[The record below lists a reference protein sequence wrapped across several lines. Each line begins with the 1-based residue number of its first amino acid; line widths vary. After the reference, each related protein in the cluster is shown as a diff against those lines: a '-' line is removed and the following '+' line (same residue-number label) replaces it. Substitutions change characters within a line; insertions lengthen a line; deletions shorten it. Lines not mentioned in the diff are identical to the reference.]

1 MQEANGARCVPNMSD
16 KVSTKAELEAAS
28 VADELLQDRILDA
41 IGDAVQEAIRDHK
54 RAGNPIAEWRDGRVV
69 LVPPEQIED

>member
-1 MQEANGARCVPNMSD
+1 MHCVHGMRTKTP
-16 KVSTKAELEAAS
+16 TKAELEA
-28 VADELLQDRILDA
+28 VAQAEEELLDRVVDEA
-41 IGDAVQEAIRDHK
+41 GRAVEEAVRDHK

>member
-1 MQEANGARCVPNMSD
+1 MRMDGAHCVQGMS
-16 KVSTKAELEAAS
+16 KKTPTKAELEAAAI
-28 VADELLQDRILDA
+28 ADEQLVDRIVDEA
-41 IGDAVQEAIRDHK
+41 GRAVEEAIRDHK

>member
-1 MQEANGARCVPNMSD
+1 MHCVHGMGH
-16 KVSTKAELEAAS
+16 KTRTKAELDAA
-28 VADELLQDRILDA
+28 AQAEDELLDRVVDEA
-41 IGDAVQEAIRDHK
+41 GRAVEEAVRDHK